1 MAAEMKPKV
10 LAIGGSLREGSRTFK
25 VLEIA
30 LYGATLAGAET
41 ELLNL
46 QKLPLPMYDDR
57 KDIST
62 YPQPVFTLLKKVREA
77 DGLIL
82 ASPVYHG
89 TLSGSLKNAL
99 DFLELLANDEP
110 PWLEGKVVGLISV
123 AGGGPGINAINSMQY
138 ACLAL
143 HAWTL
148 PTAVAIP
155 GSAFGSDGQLQDPR
169 LKERLLNLGKEVAK
183 YAELF
188 ARERKGV
195 KGSP

>member
-1 MAAEMKPKV
+1 MNPKV
-10 LAIGGSLREGSRTFK
+10 LSLGGSLREGSRTLN

-41 ELLNL
+41 ELLDL
-46 QKLPLPMYDDR
+46 KKLPLPMYDDR
-57 KDIST
+57 KDINT
-62 YPQPVFTLLKKVREA
+62 YPESVFTLLEKVRQA

-82 ASPVYHG
+82 ATPVYHG

-99 DFLELLANDEP
+99 DFLELLADDEP

-123 AGGGPGINAINSMQY
+123 AGGGPGINAINSMLY
-138 ACLAL
+138 ACRAL

-155 GSAFGSDGQLQDPR
+155 GSAFGDDGQLQDQR
-169 LKERLLNLGKEVAK
+169 LKERLPKLGKV
-183 YAELF
+183 
-188 ARERKGV
+188 RK
-195 KGSP
+195 

>member
-1 MAAEMKPKV
+1 
-10 LAIGGSLREGSRTFK
+10 
-25 VLEIA
+25 
-30 LYGATLAGAET
+30 
-41 ELLNL
+41 
-46 QKLPLPMYDDR
+46 
-57 KDIST
+57 
-62 YPQPVFTLLKKVREA
+62 VFTLLEKVRQA

-138 ACLAL
+138 ACRAL

-148 PTAVAIP
+148 PKAVAIP
-155 GSAFGSDGQLQDPR
+155 GSAFGSDGKLQDSR
-169 LKERLLNLGKEVAK
+169 LKERLLNLGKDVAK
-183 YAELF
+183 YAALF
-188 ARERKGV
+188 ARERQIPKETGE
-195 KGSP
+195 S

>member
-1 MAAEMKPKV
+1 MTAEMKPKV
-10 LAIGGSLREGSRTFK
+10 LAIGGSLREGSRTLN

-30 LYGATLAGAET
+30 LYGATLVGAET

-57 KDIST
+57 KEIDT
-62 YPQPVFTLLKKVREA
+62 YHAAVFTLLEKVRRA

-99 DFLELLANDEP
+99 DFLELLANDDP

-123 AGGGPGINAINSMQY
+123 AGGEAGINAINSMQY
-138 ACLAL
+138 ACQAL

-155 GSAFGSDGQLQDPR
+155 GSAFDSDSQLQDSR
-169 LKERLLNLGKEVAK
+169 LKERLLKLGKEVTK
-183 YAELF
+183 YAALF
-188 ARERKGV
+188 ARERSV
-195 KGSP
+195 NE